1 MTDTTDSIAVN
12 PSFSLQDALIVNLNG
27 KPEIVVQSFEQ
38 YEQQLELI
46 AYYKYRQMVADGI
59 T

>member
-1 MTDTTDSIAVN
+1 MKDTTDTMAVN
-12 PSFSLQDALIVNLNG
+12 PSLSLQDALIVNLNG
-27 KPEIVVQSFEQ
+27 KPEIVVQSFDQ

>member
-1 MTDTTDSIAVN
+1 MTQIIDTKGVM
-12 PSFSLQDALIVNLNG
+12 PSSSLQDALIVNLNG
-27 KPEIVVQSFEQ
+27 KPEIVVQSLEQ

-46 AYYKYRQMVADGI
+46 AYYKYKQMIADGV

>member
-1 MTDTTDSIAVN
+1 MTDITDTMAVN
-12 PSFSLQDALIVNLNG
+12 PSLSLQDALIVNLNG

-46 AYYKYRQMVADGI
+46 AYYK
-59 T
+59 

>member
-1 MTDTTDSIAVN
+1 MTKTTDTTKIKLSSSI
-12 PSFSLQDALIVNLNG
+12 QDAMIIKFNG
-27 KPEIVVQSFEQ
+27 KPEIVLQTLDQ

-46 AYYKYRQMVADGI
+46 AYYKYKQMIADGV

>member
-1 MTDTTDSIAVN
+1 MTDTTDTIAVN
-12 PSFSLQDALIVNLNG
+12 PSLSLQDALIVNLNG

-46 AYYKYRQMVADGI
+46 TYYKYRQMVADGI

>member
-1 MTDTTDSIAVN
+1 MTQIIDTKGVM
-12 PSFSLQDALIVNLNG
+12 PSSSLQDALIVNLNG
-27 KPEIVVQSFEQ
+27 KPEIVIQSLEQ

-46 AYYKYRQMVADGI
+46 AYYKYKQMIADGV

>member
-1 MTDTTDSIAVN
+1 MTKTTDITKIKLSSSI
-12 PSFSLQDALIVNLNG
+12 QDAMIIKFNG
-27 KPEIVVQSFEQ
+27 KPEIVLQTLDQ

-46 AYYKYRQMVADGI
+46 AYYKYKQMIADGV

>member
-1 MTDTTDSIAVN
+1 MTETTDTTAVK
-12 PSFSLQDALIVNLNG
+12 PSSSLQDALIVNLNG
-27 KPEIVVQSFEQ
+27 KPEIVVQSLEQ

-46 AYYKYRQMVADGI
+46 AYYKYKQMVADGV

>member
-1 MTDTTDSIAVN
+1 MTGITDTMAVK
-12 PSFSLQDALIVNLNG
+12 PSSSLQDALIVYLNG
-27 KPEIVVQSFEQ
+27 KPEIAVQSLEQ

-46 AYYKYRQMVADGI
+46 AYYKYKQMVSDGM

>member
-1 MTDTTDSIAVN
+1 MTQITDTKAVM
-12 PSFSLQDALIVNLNG
+12 PSSSLQDALIVNLNG
-27 KPEIVVQSFEQ
+27 KPEIVVQSLEQ

-46 AYYKYRQMVADGI
+46 AYYKHKQMIADGV

>member
-1 MTDTTDSIAVN
+1 MTQITDTKAVM
-12 PSFSLQDALIVNLNG
+12 PSSSLQDALIVNLNG
-27 KPEIVVQSFEQ
+27 KPEIVIQSLEQ

-46 AYYKYRQMVADGI
+46 AYYKYKQMIADGV

>member
-1 MTDTTDSIAVN
+1 MTETTGNKSVT
-12 PSFSLQDALIVNLNG
+12 PSSSLQDAMIIKLNG
-27 KPEIVVQSFEQ
+27 KPEMVLQSLDQ

-46 AYYKYRQMVADGI
+46 AYYKYKEMIADGV

>member
-1 MTDTTDSIAVN
+1 MTQITKTKAVM
-12 PSFSLQDALIVNLNG
+12 PSSSLQDALIVNLNG
-27 KPEIVVQSFEQ
+27 KPEIVVQSLEQ

-46 AYYKYRQMVADGI
+46 AYYKYKQMIADGV

>member
-1 MTDTTDSIAVN
+1 MAVN
-12 PSFSLQDALIVNLNG
+12 PSLSLQDALIVNLNG

>member
-1 MTDTTDSIAVN
+1 MTDTTDTMAVN
-12 PSFSLQDALIVNLNG
+12 PSLSLQDALIVNLNG
-27 KPEIVVQSFEQ
+27 KPEIVVKSFEQ

>member
-1 MTDTTDSIAVN
+1 M
-12 PSFSLQDALIVNLNG
+12 PSSSLQDALIFNLNG
-27 KPEIVVQSFEQ
+27 KPEIVIQSLEQ

-46 AYYKYRQMVADGI
+46 AYYKYKPMIADGV